1 MTNRRQ
7 ANNSIRPWAVVF
19 WLLVW
24 QGGSM
29 ALSAAYPHGHLL
41 LASPVSALVRLGEL
55 ALTAAFWRTVFS
67 SASHI
72 FGGFLLSCALGVI
85 LAAAA
90 AKWRLLR
97 ELLSPLVAVVKAV
110 PVVSFIILA
119 LVWLRAESLSLVI
132 AALMVLPVVWG
143 NLARG
148 IRATDPQLLEMVRA
162 YRFSKVKV
170 VRLVY
175 LPSLRPYF
183 ASALTTSM
191 GLAWKSG
198 AAAEVLALP
207 KWGIG
212 TEIYHAKLAIETPD
226 LFAWTVVVVALSLML
241 EWALGLCLE
250 RWKGGDSL

>member
-183 ASALTTSM
+183 SSALTTSM

-212 TEIYHAKLAIETPD
+212 SEIYHAKLAIETPD